1 MLPAALREA
10 LLNEAVAWPSAVLVK
25 AADELSE
32 AYRAGRPFRFG
43 ADEYRMAYALTRMP
57 ATFAVMERVFEEIR
71 DTGIRSLL
79 DLGAGP
85 GTAAWAATE
94 VFGPLDRMTLI
105 EEDTRLADL
114 GKRLLAASHDA
125 KPSHD
130 RQGVAAWRTQPK
142 TLSDARNVLAGDRL
156 LPVSTPLPIEWRSA
170 DIRVAPLEP
179 HDLVTLSYVLG
190 EMEEADALRVLRRA
204 WTASTAALLLIEPGT
219 PRGFARI
226 RLLRD
231 ELISLG
237 AHIAAPCPHAA
248 ACPMPDGDWCHF
260 SRRLERTSLHRK
272 LKHGSMGYEDEKYS
286 YVAATRA
293 AIGLAPARIL
303 RHPMRYPGHV
313 KLRLCTHEGLRDETV
328 TRSQKKAW
336 RAIRHAAWG
345 DRL

>member
-10 LLNEAVAWPSAVLVK
+10 LLDEAEAWPSGVLVK

-32 AYRAGRPFRFG
+32 AYRASRPFRFG
-43 ADEYRMAYALTRMP
+43 ADEYRMAYALVRMP
-57 ATFAVMERVFEEIR
+57 ATFAVLERVLAEIR
-71 DTGIRSLL
+71 PTGIRSLL

-85 GTAAWAATE
+85 GTAAWAASE
-94 VFGPLDRMTLI
+94 VFGPLDRVTLI
-105 EEDTRLADL
+105 EEDIRLIDL
-114 GKRLLAASHDA
+114 GKRLLPTPAE
-125 KPSHD
+125 
-130 RQGVAAWRTQPK
+130 WRT
-142 TLSDARNVLAGDRL
+142 
-156 LPVSTPLPIEWRSA
+156 A

-190 EMEEADALRVLRRA
+190 ELEESDAVRVLRRA
-204 WTASTAALLLIEPGT
+204 WTVSTTALLVIEPGT

-231 ELISLG
+231 ELIALG

-248 ACPMPDGDWCHF
+248 ACPMPSGDWCHF

-286 YVAATRA
+286 YVAATRVA
-293 AIGLAPARIL
+293 VEPAPARIL

-313 KLRLCTHEGLRDETV
+313 KLRLCTPEGLRDETV
-328 TRSQKKAW
+328 TRSRKETW

-345 DRL
+345 DRFQ

>member
-1 MLPAALREA
+1 MLPEALRDA
-10 LLNEAVAWPSAVLVK
+10 LLEEASAWPPGVLAK

-43 ADEYRMAYALTRMP
+43 ADEYRIAYALVRMP
-57 ATFAVMERVFEEIR
+57 ATFAVLERVFEEIR
-71 DTGIRSLL
+71 DIGIRSLL

-85 GTAAWAATE
+85 GTAAWAASE
-94 VFGPLDRMTLI
+94 VFGALERVTLI
-105 EEDTRLADL
+105 EEDPRLIDL
-114 GKRLLAASHDA
+114 GKRLCGAGSQPAAS
-125 KPSHD
+125 
-130 RQGVAAWRTQPK
+130 
-142 TLSDARNVLAGDRL
+142 RL
-156 LPVSTPLPIEWRSA
+156 VSTLPPLKWHTA
-170 DIRVAPLEP
+170 DIRVSPLEP

-190 EMEEADALRVLRRA
+190 ELEEPDALRVLRKA
-204 WTASTAALLLIEPGT
+204 WKAASEALLVIEPGT

-248 ACPMPDGDWCHF
+248 ACPMPPNDWCHF
-260 SRRLERTSLHRK
+260 SRRLERTPLHRT

-293 AIGLAPARIL
+293 ALEPAPARIL

-313 KLRLCTHEGLRDETV
+313 KLRLCTPEGLRDETV
-328 TRSQKKAW
+328 TRSQKQAW
-336 RAIRHAAWG
+336 RAIRHAVWG